1 MASGSI
7 KGITI
12 EIEGK
17 TSGLVKSLKDV
28 NKSLAN
34 TQKALKTVNQALKL
48 NPRDVQT
55 LKTKQDLLNSAI
67 EDTRKKLE
75 LEQQAAAD
83 AAEALEKGTI
93 TKDEYN
99 TLQAEVAKT
108 AAELNKLEQ
117 EAEETAKAVEKIG
130 KGTTQLDA
138 LSSKLKEVGTKM
150 QEVGDKISA
159 VGEKMQKF
167 GASYTATVTAP
178 IVAMGKASLNAF
190 NEVDGGLDKIIAK
203 TGATGDEL
211 KGLEDIA
218 KDLATSIPVSFDEAG
233 SAVGEINTKF
243 GATGDEL
250 RKLSEL
256 FLKFAQI
263 NETDVVDS
271 IDSAQKALAAWGK
284 SSKDA
289 EGLLD
294 TINRTS
300 QKTGISFDT
309 LLNGLV
315 SNATAFQEMGLSMDE
330 AVIAMGQIE
339 MSGADVNVVLGGLSK
354 ALKKATSNGIPLDQ
368 ALSDLEDTILSENGS
383 MEELTATYD
392 LFGKS
397 GDKVFAALKNGS
409 LSFTELGNAANDSK
423 GSVTTTFDAMQDGS
437 DKLTTAMNSVKLA
450 LSAVGESLGNTLAPM
465 LEKASEKL
473 QELARWWEDL
483 DPKMQDFII
492 KAAMVAAAIGPVV
505 LALGT
510 VTSGIGN
517 LVSGIGSI
525 TSGIGGLIG
534 EGGALAGIMTKLGIG
549 TAAAEGGAA
558 GLGATL
564 SSVLPII
571 AAIVAAVAALSA
583 AVIYLWNNNENFRAS
598 MEEVWTQIQ
607 AAGEEIL
614 PQVQELF
621 QELGTAIS
629 EVWDIIGPDAV
640 AIISQGL
647 MDIVATIQPIL
658 TIIINLFKLFNSAVN
673 GDMEGFKA
681 ALGNIFSALGDLL
694 VQLVA
699 NFMHNMF
706 TIFFTQIG
714 AIASVASS
722 VLANIGGFFSNT
734 WNNIKATTA
743 SVWNSITS
751 AVSTAVT
758 NVRTRIQTGFS
769 AAMNF
774 IKSLPAQALS
784 WGRDLVSNFTN
795 GIMEKM
801 NALKQKVSDMAATI
815 KSYLHFSEPDVGP
828 LSDFNTY
835 APDMVKNFAQGI
847 EKNLP
852 VLQRATNDMAGTIAG
867 GVNYSGQLNT
877 INQSIQGLALAG
889 GGGQVVIQLDSQVLA
904 RAVMKQQQNFNYRSG
919 GR

>member
-48 NPRDVQT
+48 NPKDVQT

-130 KGTTQLDA
+130 KGATRLDA

-167 GASYTATVTAP
+167 GAAYTATVTAP
-178 IVAMGKASLNAF
+178 IVAMGKASLDAF

-218 KDLATSIPVSFDEAG
+218 KGLATSIPVSFDEAG

-271 IDSAQKALAAWGK
+271 IDSAQKALSAWGK

-294 TINRTS
+294 AINRTS
-300 QKTGISFDT
+300 QKTGISVDT
-309 LLNGLV
+309 LSSGLV

-330 AVIAMGQIE
+330 AVTAMGQIE

-354 ALKKATSNGIPLDQ
+354 ALKKATSDGIPLDQ
-368 ALSDLEDTILSENGS
+368 ALSDLEKTILSENGS
-383 MEELTATYD
+383 VEELSATYE

-473 QELARWWEDL
+473 QELSKWWEDL

-492 KAAMVAAAIGPVV
+492 KAAMAAAAIGPVV

-510 VTSGIGN
+510 VISGVGD
-517 LVSGIGSI
+517 LVSGIGGI

-558 GLGATL
+558 GLGAAL
-564 SSVLPII
+564 SEVIPII
-571 AAIVAAVAALSA
+571 GIVIAAVAALTA
-583 AVIYLWNNNENFRAS
+583 AIAYLWTNNEDFRNSMTQLFAEFQAMGAS
-598 MEEVWTQIQ
+598 VLPQIQ
-607 AAGEEIL
+607 EMFTALGEA
-614 PQVQELF
+614 VS
-621 QELGTAIS
+621 A
-629 EVWDIIGPDAV
+629 VWDIIGPSV
-640 AIISQGL
+640 VEL
-647 MDIVATIQPIL
+647 MRMSMEDLLNVIQPALLLI
-658 TIIINLFKLFNSAVN
+658 TGLFQAFAALLN
-673 GDMEGFKA
+673 GDTE
-681 ALGNIFSALGDLL
+681 ALTQALTQIWQSFGDLL
-694 VQLVA
+694 LALIITALHSLVTQFMVQVGL
-699 NFMHNMF
+699 
-706 TIFFTQIG
+706 
-714 AIASVASS
+714 IAMVISQA
-722 VLANIGGFFSNT
+722 LANI
-734 WNNIKATTA
+734 WNKVKSVFESIKNFIVSVWTSIVSAVTTA
-743 SVWNSITS
+743 VN
-751 AVSTAVT
+751 
-758 NVRTRIQTGFS
+758 NVKEKIQTGFS
-769 AAMNF
+769 AAMNY

-784 WGRDLVSNFTN
+784 WGRDLISNFTN

-815 KSYLHFSEPDVGP
+815 RSYLHFSEPDVGP

-852 VLQRATNDMAGTIAG
+852 VLQRATNDMAGTIADT
-867 GVNYSGQLNT
+867 NYSGQLNT